1 MNFLD
6 LNDDVKSII
15 SKHLQS
21 DYKIDKTCMT
31 KPDDNF
37 KKKLF
42 GEVKEMNIDIIDIC
56 IDLKKKLMMKL
67 NFLNKIIRKFIWAN
81 IIMILGKN

>member
-15 SKHLQS
+15 SKHLHC
-21 DYKIDKTCMT
+21 KIDKTCMT
-31 KPDDNF
+31 KPDDNL

-56 IDLKKKLMMKL
+56 ID
-67 NFLNKIIRKFIWAN
+67 
-81 IIMILGKN
+81 